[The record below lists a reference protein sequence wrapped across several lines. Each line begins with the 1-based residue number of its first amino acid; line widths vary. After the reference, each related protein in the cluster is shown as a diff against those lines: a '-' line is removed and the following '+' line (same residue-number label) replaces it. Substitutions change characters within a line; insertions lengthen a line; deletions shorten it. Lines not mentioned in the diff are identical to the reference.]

1 MESFYPYEFT
11 AHPVSPLR
19 LPIGSNALQG
29 RAFYVD
35 LNIHRKYLFLHFVC
49 LKNAFIDNKAHFT
62 PFHSPHRAGRS
73 GHL

>member
-11 AHPVSPLR
+11 AHPVSPLH

-35 LNIHRKYLFLHFVC
+35 LNIHRKYLFLNFVC

-62 PFHSPHRAGRS
+62 PFPLTRPSRRG

>member
-19 LPIGSNALQG
+19 LSIGSNALQG
-29 RAFYVD
+29 RAFSVD
-35 LNIHRKYLFLHFVC
+35 LNIHRKYLFLNFVC

-62 PFHSPHRAGRS
+62 LFHSPNRADKSGR
-73 GHL
+73 L